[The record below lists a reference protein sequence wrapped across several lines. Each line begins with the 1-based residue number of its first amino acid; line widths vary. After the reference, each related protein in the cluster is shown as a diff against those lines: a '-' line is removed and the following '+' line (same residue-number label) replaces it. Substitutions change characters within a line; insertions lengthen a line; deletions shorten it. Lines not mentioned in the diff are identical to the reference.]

1 MNMELFE
8 KIGLTGTWGTV
19 VGVAAVA
26 LAVSPTLRKRARK
39 AMVSATASLIDMA
52 EEIRSMGAEAAEN
65 AQAMAH
71 TRNGDVPQYETL

>member
-1 MNMELFE
+1 MELFE